1 MRLGGLIHFDE
12 APQLSVCVL
21 PIEKSQIQTK
31 HKNQFSQTE
40 AVRKK
45 NVVKLKVCLVRR
57 CSPPRECKSW
67 RNIFENY
74 SSKDLRN
81 MYIPLSSLKDLRN
94 RARMW

>member
-21 PIEKSQIQTK
+21 PIEKSQVQTK

-45 NVVKLKVCLVRR
+45 NVVKLKVCLVR
-57 CSPPRECKSW
+57 SSGDNLFKS
-67 RNIFENY
+67 RF
-74 SSKDLRN
+74 
-81 MYIPLSSLKDLRN
+81 
-94 RARMW
+94 RAITIN